1 MSKKR
6 RNFTAEFKAKVVLE
20 LLEGDKTVNEIASKY
35 DLLPKSLQQWKKQ
48 FLENAVLAFDKSAVV
63 KEYKEE
69 IKALKKEK
77 DAIAKKLG
85 EVIVE
90 RDWAVGKL
98 QSLDLSIKR
107 KIVNSEGSVQAQTK
121 TPSLNKKLQLLGIS
135 KTAYYYKPAIPFNS
149 HNDKK
154 LLDAIDEIYTNYPY
168 YGTRRMVVELKKKGF
183 NVGRKLVKKAY
194 EHLGIQALYPKPKT
208 TIANRLDYKY
218 PYLLE
223 SYKDNKGLV
232 QIDKPN
238 VVWSGDITY
247 IKLEKGFAYLCAII
261 VLAMLRGCRALP
273 SDDWHTKKILAH
285 KISNTIDVNLTTSML
300 KDALSKHPKPK
311 IFNSDQGSQYTAKEH
326 IEILKDN
333 DISISMDAKGRSIDN
348 IVIERFFRT
357 LKYED
362 VYPKSYNTINEARDG
377 IGEYINIYNSKRLH
391 SSIGYKAP
399 DEIYNT
405 WIENCNIVKEKLI
418 EDVA

>member
-1 MSKKR
+1 M
-6 RNFTAEFKAKVVLE
+6 
-20 LLEGDKTVNEIASKY
+20 
-35 DLLPKSLQQWKKQ
+35 
-48 FLENAVLAFDKSAVV
+48 
-63 KEYKEE
+63 
-69 IKALKKEK
+69 
-77 DAIAKKLG
+77 AKKLG

-121 TPSLNKKLQLLGIS
+121 TPSLNKRLELLGIS
-135 KTAYYYKPAIPFNS
+135 KTAYYYKPSIPFNS

-154 LLDAIDEIYTNYPY
+154 LLDTIDKIHTNYPY

-194 EHLGIQALYPKPKT
+194 EYLGIQALYPKPKT

-218 PYLLE
+218 PYLLDE
-223 SYKDNKGLV
+223 YKDNKGLV

-238 VVWSGDITY
+238 IVWSGDITY

-261 VLAMLRGCRALP
+261 
-273 SDDWHTKKILAH
+273 DWHTKKILAH
-285 KISNTIDVNLTTSML
+285 KISNTIDVNLTTSVL
-300 KDALSKHPKPK
+300 KDALSNHPKPK

-333 DISISMDAKGRSIDN
+333 GISISMDAKGRSIDN
-348 IVIERFFRT
+348 IVIFQTTLRDFASLHERFFRT

-362 VYPKSYNTINEARDG
+362 VYPKSYNTIKEARDG

-399 DEIYNT
+399 DEIYNA
-405 WIENCNIVKEKLI
+405 WMKSCNIVKEELLK
-418 EDVA
+418 DVA